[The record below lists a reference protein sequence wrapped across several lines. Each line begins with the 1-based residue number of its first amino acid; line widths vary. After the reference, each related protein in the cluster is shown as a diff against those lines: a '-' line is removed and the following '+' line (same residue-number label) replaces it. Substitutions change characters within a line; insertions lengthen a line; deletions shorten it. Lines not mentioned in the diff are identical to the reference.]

1 MKEFTLTAARDKS
14 SGTTNL
20 TLQGKL
26 NVVHIIELQQEL
38 QKATKGSKKIKITLS
53 KVEDADIT
61 AIQLLKAF
69 ENTCQANK
77 IETTFQLNLPEDIET
92 LFTKAGLSN
101 LL

>member
-1 MKEFTLTAARDKS
+1 MKEFTLTATKDKS
-14 SGTTNL
+14 AGTTNL

-26 NVVHIIELQQEL
+26 NVSHMTELHKEL

-53 KVEDADIT
+53 KVEDADVST
-61 AIQLLKAF
+61 IQLLKAF
-69 ENTCQANK
+69 ENTCIANK
-77 IETTFQLNLPEDIET
+77 IETEFQLNLPEDIEN